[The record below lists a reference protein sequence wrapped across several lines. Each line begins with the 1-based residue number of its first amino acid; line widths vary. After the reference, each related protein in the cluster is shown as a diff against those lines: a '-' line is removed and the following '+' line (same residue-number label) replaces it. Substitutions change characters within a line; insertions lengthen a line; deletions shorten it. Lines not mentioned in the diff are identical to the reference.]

1 MKQFTIQKFLSLAGC
16 TLVLIFSGVS
26 LAQEAST
33 KIGFVSL
40 ERILNESKMAKDA
53 QTKMQNEFSSR
64 EKEVRDGI
72 AKIKVAAAQLDK
84 DAAIL
89 PEADRIRKQRELAD
103 NDRELQRKQ
112 RELIEDSQR
121 RGAEERA
128 KIFEKANQVL
138 KAIVE
143 QKKLDL
149 IIQDTG
155 GVAAYVNPRIDIT
168 NDVINALNK

>member
-1 MKQFTIQKFLSLAGC
+1 MKQLKIQVLLRVLGLSLMILLPSLGQSQETSAK
-16 TLVLIFSGVS
+16 IAYVS
-26 LAQEAST
+26 LD
-33 KIGFVSL
+33 
-40 ERILNESKMAKDA
+40 RILNESKIAKEA
-53 QTKMQNEFSSR
+53 QSKMQTEFGQR

-72 AKIKVAAAQLDK
+72 AKIKTEAAQLDK

-103 NDRELQRKQ
+103 HDRELQRKQ

-138 KAIVE
+138 KLIVE

-149 IIQDTG
+149 VVQD
-155 GVAAYVNPRIDIT
+155 AAYVNPRIDIT
-168 NDVINALNK
+168 NDVLAALNK

>member
-1 MKQFTIQKFLSLAGC
+1 MKQLKVQHLINLVGFSF
-16 TLVLIFSGVS
+16 LVLLSS
-26 LAQEAST
+26 LAQSQETSA
-33 KIGFVSL
+33 KIAYVSL
-40 ERILNESKMAKDA
+40 DRILNESKIAKEA
-53 QTKMQNEFSSR
+53 QNKMQTEFGQR

-72 AKIKVAAAQLDK
+72 AKIKTEAAQLDK

-103 NDRELQRKQ
+103 HDRELQRKQ

-138 KAIVE
+138 KTIVE

-149 IIQDTG
+149 VVQD
-155 GVAAYVNPRIDIT
+155 AAYVNPRIDIT
-168 NDVINALNK
+168 NDVLAALNK

>member
-1 MKQFTIQKFLSLAGC
+1 MKQLKTQVLLRILGFSL
-16 TLVLIFSGVS
+16 LILLPS
-26 LAQEAST
+26 LGKSQETSA
-33 KIGFVSL
+33 KIAFVSL
-40 ERILNESKMAKDA
+40 DRILNESKIAKEA
-53 QTKMQNEFSSR
+53 QSKMQTEFGVR

-72 AKIKVAAAQLDK
+72 AKIKTEAAQLDK

-89 PEADRIRKQRELAD
+89 PEGDRIRKQRELAD
-103 NDRELQRKQ
+103 HDRELQRKQ

-138 KAIVE
+138 KTIVE

-149 IIQDTG
+149 VVQD
-155 GVAAYVNPRIDIT
+155 AAYVNPRIDIT
-168 NDVINALNK
+168 NDVLAALNK